1 MSTSTAAEPL
11 TVRSVLFA
19 GTGVDPVTALA
30 KSMDAAGVAA
40 AVLRFVEG
48 LSSAAQDEV
57 KRQVAVVANGVLD
70 LDVVDLVVGAWR
82 KHAALVAAA
91 ERTLDVP
98 GSEEIVDLAS
108 HGIRSVHRPYV
119 AVLVDGR
126 EVTRI
131 DFELIVVVEIKAL
144 VGVVQAGRL
153 LALRGGQCEV
163 EAMFKAEDITL
174 VQGRRRFDLNAYLPL
189 GAGIELAVRD
199 ADRSPLADAPT
210 PRAPIADTPLST
222 GSADGLP

>member
-98 GSEEIVDLAS
+98 GREEIVDLAS
-108 HGIRSVHRPYV
+108 HGMRSVHRPYV

-131 DFELIVVVEIKAL
+131 DF
-144 VGVVQAGRL
+144 
-153 LALRGGQCEV
+153 
-163 EAMFKAEDITL
+163 
-174 VQGRRRFDLNAYLPL
+174 
-189 GAGIELAVRD
+189 
-199 ADRSPLADAPT
+199 
-210 PRAPIADTPLST
+210 
-222 GSADGLP
+222 